1 MQDMHNAIDKI
12 AQCFAYYARWAGQY
26 AARLSSRQTARR
38 ALASPPYQIRA
49 GRKGKMRNGIPNL
62 GALQAFEATARLGS
76 FSRAADELAL
86 THSAIYRQVTGLE
99 ERLGVQ
105 LLTRVRRRV
114 ALTDA
119 GEEYAAR
126 VRHHLE
132 QLEKDT
138 FGLISRAGMG
148 RSLHIAV
155 LPTMA
160 STWLLPRLPG
170 FQRLHGDIAVSLSAR
185 TLPFQFADHPYDA
198 AIYHAAQIWPQT
210 TGIKLFDEGELV
222 PVCLP
227 ELLPADRASDWNM
240 ASLTHLHMLS
250 RPDAWR
256 QWYAAQGLEYL
267 PSMSAGPRY
276 ELFTLTLAAVR
287 AGLGV
292 ALVPRFLVHDELA
305 AGRLAS
311 PSQGVLKVTDAY
323 FFSYPSSSERN
334 GALLAFESWLA
345 GMATGQGTAVPTTE
359 RR

>member
-1 MQDMHNAIDKI
+1 
-12 AQCFAYYARWAGQY
+12 
-26 AARLSSRQTARR
+26 
-38 ALASPPYQIRA
+38 
-49 GRKGKMRNGIPNL
+49 MRNGIPNL

-160 STWLLPRLPG
+160 STWLLPRLRG

-210 TGIKLFDEGELV
+210 TGIKLFDEGEL
-222 PVCLP
+222 L
-227 ELLPADRASDWNM
+227 ASGRASDGNM
-240 ASLTHLHMLS
+240 DSLTHLHMLS

-292 ALVPRFLVHDELA
+292 ALVPRFLVQDELA
-305 AGRLAS
+305 AGHMAS

-334 GALLAFESWLA
+334 GALLAFETWLA
-345 GMATGQGTAVPTTE
+345 GMAADQGTPVPTIET
-359 RR
+359 R